1 MKMDQNA
8 DQNAGQPYDAKQ
20 EPPSWINEIRALMS
34 HRKYR
39 KTLVGH
45 FQIENKV
52 DKLDF
57 FETYLRLSLS
67 SLKLNVSYEKW

>member
-1 MKMDQNA
+1 
-8 DQNAGQPYDAKQ
+8 
-20 EPPSWINEIRALMS
+20 MS

-39 KTLVGH
+39 KTFVGH

-57 FETYLRLSLS
+57 FEAYLKLSLS
-67 SLKLNVSYEKW
+67 SLKLNVSYEK